1 MTEQNQAKF
10 GEWAV
15 VELMGH
21 QTEAGFV
28 TTEAYGQAVMFRIDT
43 PELPEREYILER
55 PEYAGGAYF
64 EVGSKV
70 KREGRP
76 ARSRLVSP
84 SAIYAINPC
93 TEETVL
99 AALERNT
106 HRPLILIEA
115 PKKKELPPPPEKDA
129 GDPIAAHFEEQ
140 DQGEVPWE

>member
-1 MTEQNQAKF
+1 MTEQQQAKF
-10 GEWAV
+10 EGYAI

-43 PELPEREYILER
+43 PELPEREYTLER
-55 PEYAGGAYF
+55 PEYAGGTYF

-76 ARSRLVSP
+76 GRSRLVSP
-84 SAIYAINPC
+84 AAIYAINPC
-93 TEETVL
+93 TEETVI
-99 AALERNT
+99 AALDRNT

-115 PKKKELPPPPEKDA
+115 PKKKELPALDQQG
-129 GDPIAAHFEEQ
+129 GDPIAEHFQ
-140 DQGEVPWE
+140 DQDKEEVPWE

>member
-1 MTEQNQAKF
+1 MTEQQQAKF
-10 GEWAV
+10 EGWAI

-28 TTEAYGQAVMFRIDT
+28 TTEAYGQAVMFRIDV
-43 PELPEREYILER
+43 PELPEREYTLER
-55 PEYAGGAYF
+55 PEYAGGTYF

-84 SAIYAINPC
+84 SAVYAINPC
-93 TEETVL
+93 TEETVI
-99 AALERNT
+99 AALDRNT

-115 PKKKELPPPPEKDA
+115 PKKKELPPPEKDA
-129 GDPIAAHFEEQ
+129 GDPIAAHFQEQ
-140 DQGEVPWE
+140 DQEEVPWE